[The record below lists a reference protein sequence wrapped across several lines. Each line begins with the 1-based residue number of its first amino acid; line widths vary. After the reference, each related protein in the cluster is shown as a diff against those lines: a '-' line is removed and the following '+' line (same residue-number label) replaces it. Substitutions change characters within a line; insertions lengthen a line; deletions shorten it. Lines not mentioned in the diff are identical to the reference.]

1 MVEPGAA
8 QPTDPSSA
16 PPEDPSSMLQSRR
29 FLVLL
34 AIAAIVGV
42 VVSLAAWCFVELTYQ
57 TQQELYHHLPSAVGY
72 HHGPPQWWSLPVL
85 AIAGLITAF
94 AIQQLPG
101 NGGHIAAEGLA
112 VGGDG
117 PPNPMIV
124 PGVVLA
130 GLASIGLGVVIGPE
144 APLIALGSGL
154 GVATLKLAR
163 KPAPPQL
170 LVVVGATGSF
180 AALSFVFSS
189 PIIAAVILIEATG
202 LAKSRLNIVLL
213 PGLIGSGIGSLISIG
228 MGSFTGL
235 SSSAYALGAL
245 PLPAYPRPT
254 AAAFAWTIPLA
265 LLVAFVA
272 YLIRTGG
279 LGTQRIVK
287 SRQYLLLPVCGL
299 IVSGLAI
306 AFSQATGKGVNE
318 VLFSGQ
324 DALPGLVSSAGTW
337 SLSALVLLI
346 LFKGVGYA
354 ISIGGFRG
362 GPTFPAIFLGAAGG
376 ILCSHLPGFPITAAV
391 AVGMGTGIVS
401 ILRLPLSAV
410 VIASLLTSKAG
421 PGSEP
426 LVIVG
431 VVISYLAT
439 LKLSALQAAKSS
451 GEPVPSG
458 PEPGSP
464 ATAAPA
470 V

>member
-1 MVEPGAA
+1 
-8 QPTDPSSA
+8 
-16 PPEDPSSMLQSRR
+16 MLQSKR

-34 AIAAIVGV
+34 AIAAIVGI

-57 TQQELYHHLPSAVGY
+57 IQQELFHHLPSAVGY
-72 HHGPPQWWSLPVL
+72 QHGPPKWWSLPIL
-85 AIAGLITAF
+85 AVAGLITAL
-94 AIQQLPG
+94 AIERLPG

-112 VGGDG
+112 VSGDG

-124 PGVVLA
+124 PGVILA
-130 GLASIGLGVVIGPE
+130 GLASIGFGLVIGPE

-163 KPAPPQL
+163 KPSPPQL

-189 PIIAAVILIEATG
+189 PIIAAIILIEATG
-202 LAKSRLNIVLL
+202 LARSRLNIVLL
-213 PGLIGSGIGSLISIG
+213 PGLIGAAIGSLISIG

-254 AAAFAWTIPLA
+254 AAAFAWTIPLS
-265 LLVAFVA
+265 LLVALVA
-272 YLIRTGG
+272 FLIRTGG
-279 LGTQRIVK
+279 LSTQRVVK
-287 SRQYLLLPVCGL
+287 SRQLLLLPVCGL

-306 AFSQATGKGVNE
+306 AFSEATGKGVNE

-324 DALPGLVSSAGTW
+324 DALPGIVSSAGTW
-337 SLSALVLLI
+337 SLSALALLI
-346 LFKGVGYA
+346 LCKGVGYA
-354 ISIGGFRG
+354 ISIGSFRG

-376 ILCSHLPGFPITAAV
+376 ILWSHLPGFPITAAV
-391 AVGMGTGIVS
+391 AVGMGAGIVA

-431 VVISYLAT
+431 VAIAYLAT
-439 LKLSALQAAKSS
+439 LKLSALETARSNRTAAAP
-451 GEPVPSG
+451 GE
-458 PEPGSP
+458 PEPGP
-464 ATAAPA
+464 APA
-470 V
+470 VAPAA